1 MSDCH
6 PVLLPE
12 GPFSREQAMAVTT
25 AYRNVLIEDDQGTH
39 FRLVTAHITEKDN
52 AWLYSLSHQTSDFG
66 ESEWIHFTGSGYLL
80 RTDAWSYPVLRLKR
94 LGLSKTFRRLVI
106 TLTRRYGVSL
116 IHLDASAE
124 CLPGLPT
131 FNW

>member
-39 FRLVTAHITEKDN
+39 FRLVIHN
-52 AWLYSLSHQTSDFG
+52 AECQLRWCCRN
-66 ESEWIHFTGSGYLL
+66 SEPDAGKQLNAGLASEGLL
-80 RTDAWSYPVLRLKR
+80 RQ
-94 LGLSKTFRRLVI
+94 
-106 TLTRRYGVSL
+106 
-116 IHLDASAE
+116 
-124 CLPGLPT
+124 
-131 FNW
+131 

>member
-39 FRLVTAHITEKDN
+39 FRLVIRN
-52 AWLYSLSHQTSDFG
+52 AEGQRRWRCRNSEPDAGKVLNTRLASDG
-66 ESEWIHFTGSGYLL
+66 LL
-80 RTDAWSYPVLRLKR
+80 RQ
-94 LGLSKTFRRLVI
+94 
-106 TLTRRYGVSL
+106 
-116 IHLDASAE
+116 
-124 CLPGLPT
+124 
-131 FNW
+131 